1 MALNILSTGVMVR
14 LGKVFGNRMVDVSV
28 SNAKLEDRALRI
40 LGDLAGVGRNEGAS
54 LLAASGGSVKL
65 ALLLAASDLSVEAAR
80 KQLNQS
86 GGNLR
91 LALENS
97 AAQLKG
103 PQ

>member
-1 MALNILSTGVMVR
+1 MVR

-40 LGDLAGVGRNEGAS
+40 LGDLAGIGRDEGAS
-54 LLAASGGSVKL
+54 LLAASSGSVKL
-65 ALLLAASDLSVEAAR
+65 ALLMAASALPVEAAR
-80 KQLNQS
+80 KQLMQS

-91 LALENS
+91 LALES
-97 AAQLKG
+97 SGAQLKG